1 MATWGIRQP
10 TALAL
15 FTGYLAPLELGSSW
29 RQTEPLS
36 LWRGGVMAVPFP
48 CESDTHC
55 LSFGFRC
62 DPSEINI
69 SDEMPKTTVWKALSI
84 NSGNT
89 KEKR

>member
-1 MATWGIRQP
+1 
-10 TALAL
+10 L
-15 FTGYLAPLELGSSW
+15 PLQSWTPPSSG
-29 RQTEPLS
+29 LS
-36 LWRGGVMAVPFP
+36 PFWWGGVRAVPALPSVF
-48 CESDTHC
+48 EVHC
-55 LSFGFRC
+55 LSFDFRC